1 MQIDPEMT
9 VGLNDLCD
17 LLSVFVYELIKIL
30 NEQVPA
36 PSIAAGDG
44 HFRLEIRNRG
54 KVAEL
59 IENIINTVREPVSAF
74 LGVGHKLFVLL

>member
-36 PSIAAGDG
+36 YSIATAYG
-44 HFRLEIRNRG
+44 HF
-54 KVAEL
+54 
-59 IENIINTVREPVSAF
+59 
-74 LGVGHKLFVLL
+74 

>member
-1 MQIDPEMT
+1 MEIYP
-9 VGLNDLCD
+9 VVAVALNDFRD
-17 LLSVFVYELIKIL
+17 LLPVLVYKLVKVL

-36 PSIAAGDG
+36 YSIAAGDG